1 MPRTHTPL
9 TPQRSFYRHI
19 PVLVAVVVAG
29 LIYGMIVGQQALGPR
44 LLIPGLMAALMAL
57 SLGSIRM
64 GKFAVSRI
72 FAIALLGVVT
82 IAEAISTAA
91 LVAGVLA
98 ARQPQSGVDHAI
110 ALTLL
115 RDAGLVWVLNIITF
129 ALWYWEVD
137 SGGPTQRHRH
147 GYQSRDFIF
156 PQVAQPIGDQ
166 APWMPHFIDYMFL
179 SFTTSTA
186 FSPTDTPV
194 LSVRAKL
201 LVMAQSLISLVLLAI
216 IAARAVNTL

>member
-1 MPRTHTPL
+1 MPQPHTPM
-9 TPQRSFYRHI
+9 TPRRSFYRHL
-19 PVLVAVVVAG
+19 PVLAAIVAAG
-29 LIYGMIVGQQALGPR
+29 LIYGMIVGQLALGPR
-44 LLIPGLMAALMAL
+44 LLIPGLMLTLMAL

-64 GKFAVSRI
+64 GKFAVSRL
-72 FAIALLGVVT
+72 FALAVLGVVT
-82 IAEAISTAA
+82 IAEAVSTAA
-91 LVAGVLA
+91 LVAGVLG
-98 ARQPQSGVDHAI
+98 ARPPAGAMDHAI

-137 SGGPTQRHRH
+137 GGGPTQRHH
-147 GYQSRDFIF
+147 QGYRSRDFIF
-156 PQVAQPIGDQ
+156 PQVEQPGDDQ
-166 APWMPHFIDYMFL
+166 PPWMPHFVDYLFL

-201 LVMAQSLISLVLLAI
+201 LVMAQSLISLVVLAI